1 MIQAFRSRRVEV
13 SRKIAATERVRD
25 LLESG
30 SVPVPD
36 AVAPEIT
43 GLSDE
48 CALTKWAESFTGDE
62 GWGD

>member
-1 MIQAFRSRRVEV
+1 MQAFRSRRVEV

-30 SVPVPD
+30 SVPD

-43 GLSDE
+43 GLGGE
-48 CALTKWAESFTGDE
+48 CTLAKWAESFKGDE